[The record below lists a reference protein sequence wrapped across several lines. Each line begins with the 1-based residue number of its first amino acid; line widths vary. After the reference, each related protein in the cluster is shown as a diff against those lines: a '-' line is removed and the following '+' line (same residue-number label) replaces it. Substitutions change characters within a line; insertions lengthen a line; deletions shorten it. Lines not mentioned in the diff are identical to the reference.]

1 MGCLWRR
8 RGCDPVQYYEITR
21 ETTRFVGRCHF
32 SPRFAQPSQAA
43 SVARSEWQHERGSQS
58 VTISRPAFAFH
69 GCAMY
74 FVGPP
79 RCLSSPVRVLE
90 QPYRHP

>member
-8 RGCDPVQYYEITR
+8 LGCDPVQYYEITR
-21 ETTRFVGRCHF
+21 ATTRLVGRGHF

-58 VTISRPAFAFH
+58 VATSRPAFAFH
-69 GCAMY
+69 EWATY
-74 FVGPP
+74 FVVPP
-79 RCLSSPVRVLE
+79 RGLSSLVRALW
-90 QPYRHP
+90 QP